1 MMKEIGHGIRW
12 GVLALGLSMLATPAM
27 AIEKGDVLLRVGITH
42 VRPNDSSSV
51 ITTAATGPLAGTAAH
66 VGNETQPGINL
77 VYLLTDNVGVEL
89 LAATPFEHG
98 LKVSGLS
105 QYGFKTTHLGST
117 KQLPPTVSALYYFGP
132 TGARLRPYVGA
143 GLNYTTFFQESLSRD
158 ARSELAARGLSLDD
172 SFGLSVRAGF
182 DWEVNERWLVNA
194 SLWNI
199 KINTDAHFSSALG
212 KVRAKVDVDPYVTM
226 LSVGYKF

>member
-89 LAATPFEHG
+89 LAATTFEHG

-117 KQLPPTVSALYYFGP
+117 KQLPPYGQCLVL
-132 TGARLRPYVGA
+132 LRPDRCSAAPLCRRGSELHHFLSGIPLARRTLRTRGA
-143 GLNYTTFFQESLSRD
+143 GP
-158 ARSELAARGLSLDD
+158 
-172 SFGLSVRAGF
+172 VAG
-182 DWEVNERWLVNA
+182 
-194 SLWNI
+194 
-199 KINTDAHFSSALG
+199 
-212 KVRAKVDVDPYVTM
+212 
-226 LSVGYKF
+226 